1 MENPV
6 IVALDFE
13 NGNKAKEF
21 LLSFEG
27 LTPYVKVGMELFYA
41 EGIPFLNWLKERNFP
56 IFLDLKLHDI
66 PTTVYKAMKVLGS
79 TGVDMINVHAAGGTS
94 MMKAAKEGLLDSG
107 AHQTKLIAVTQLTST
122 DEKMLHTELLIKQAN
137 LLECV
142 THYAS
147 LAKQSGLDGV
157 VCSAHEVE
165 SIKAA
170 CGKSFLTVT
179 PGIRMSNQQVHD
191 QVRVSTP
198 CDAAHKGVDY
208 MVIGRNITQSDEPV
222 KVYEKIIKEWREVH
236 ENNNRSTIA

>member
-6 IVALDFE
+6 IIALDFE

-21 LLSFEG
+21 LSSFEG
-27 LTPYVKVGMELFYA
+27 ATPYVKVGMELYYA
-41 EGIPFLNWLKERNFP
+41 EGNSFLAWLKERNFP

-66 PTTVYKAMKVLGS
+66 PTTVYKSMKVLGS
-79 TGVDMINVHAAGGTS
+79 IGVDMINVHAAGGTN

-107 AHQTKLIAVTQLTST
+107 AHHTKLIAVTQLTST
-122 DEKMLHTELLIKQAN
+122 DEKMIHDELLIQQTK

-147 LAKQSGLDGV
+147 LAKQSELDGV

-165 SIKAA
+165 NIKET

-179 PGIRMSNQQVHD
+179 PGIRLSNQQVHD
-191 QVRVSTP
+191 QVRISTP
-198 CDAAHKGVDY
+198 RAAAQKGVDY
-208 MVIGRNITQSDEPV
+208 MVIGRSITQSADPV
-222 KVYEKIIKEWREVH
+222 SVYEKIINEWREVH
-236 ENNNRSTIA
+236 ENNNRPTIA